1 MYAILKTGGKQY
13 KVSEGDVIYVEKLGV
28 EDGATVTFDEVLA
41 VGEGDSLTVGAP
53 YVSGAAVTG
62 TVEKTGKGKKIN
74 IFKMKPKKGYRK
86 RQGHRQPYTKVTIAR
101 STPKRHDP
109 RHLLPHRAKRP
120 AFRRRPGRPRGLRGG
135 RGGHRMC
142 GDLQRGHADACLAV

>member
-41 VGEGDSLTVGAP
+41 VGEGDSITVGAP

-62 TVEKTGKGKKIN
+62 TVEKTGKGKKVN
-74 IFKMKPKKGYRK
+74 IFKMKPKKGYRR
-86 RQGHRQPYTKVTIAR
+86 RQGHRQPYTKVTIA
-101 STPKRHDP
+101 SIK
-109 RHLLPHRAKRP
+109 A
-120 AFRRRPGRPRGLRGG
+120 
-135 RGGHRMC
+135 
-142 GDLQRGHADACLAV
+142 